1 MDTLKRTYTAQD
13 LLSLQNDGD
22 RYELIQGELI
32 PLSPSGEQHGAIV
45 ATLTV
50 LLGHFILTHKL
61 GRPYGAETGFLVST
75 EPDTVRAP
83 DFAFI
88 RAERLQGSPGTG
100 YRHGTPD
107 LAAEVISP
115 GDTYSGMTEKAL
127 LWLDAGAQEVW
138 LLDPRKRTVSVYLAK
153 DWIRLLTAEDNLSS
167 DLFPGWQM
175 AVGELFSSL

>member
-1 MDTLKRTYTAQD
+1 MDTLKRTYTAED
-13 LLSLQNDGD
+13 LLTLQDDGD

-61 GRPYGAETGFLVST
+61 GRPYGAETGFVVST
-75 EPDTVRAP
+75 NPDTVRAP

-88 RAERLQGSPGTG
+88 RAERLEGSPGTS
-100 YRHGTPD
+100 YRQGTPD

-115 GDTYSGMTEKAL
+115 GDSYSGMTEKAL

-138 LLDPRKRTVSVYLAK
+138 LLDPRKRNVSVYFSKAQ
-153 DWIRLLTAEDNLSS
+153 IRVLTEEDNLSS
-167 DLFPGWQM
+167 DLFPGWQTR
-175 AVGELFSSL
+175 VGNLFSE